1 MTSQILQFCIV
12 YIEKIM
18 SVFYE
23 DVTLNLYTGRVGR
36 ATNKPIHFDEIYLSW
51 LEIACSDCDV

>member
-1 MTSQILQFCIV
+1 
-12 YIEKIM
+12 M